1 MSETRRVDEIDSTTL
16 EAISRLP
23 TVLSPNVVVLAT
35 SLGPQIVF
43 GDTTLPG
50 PPNFFSRM
58 LVPLDAAE
66 NLVGMLSN
74 AIEQAKSGMIQKRD
88 AELMSEYQETLA
100 SRVQNLDREQLIGL
114 LETATAEKDSL
125 KETILRQSDA
135 VRKIEAELRDISARE
150 AKTRTQFE
158 DLKTRLYNAEI
169 ENARLRGYL
178 SRVHEADVARDGLV
192 EIEDAQGKRLVPK
205 WAPPQHLKPS
215 IDYAEQNDGYDIMT
229 GRRKPTTHW
238 TSY

>member
-1 MSETRRVDEIDSTTL
+1 MTLQNNRRKQIEELTQRLTESEAARAHMQDERDTAFTHKNEFRRE
-16 EAISRLP
+16 R
-23 TVLSPNVVVLAT
+23 
-35 SLGPQIVF
+35 
-43 GDTTLPG
+43 
-50 PPNFFSRM
+50 
-58 LVPLDAAE
+58 DAANE
-66 NLVGMLSN
+66 
-74 AIEQAKSGMIQKRD
+74 
-88 AELMSEYQETLA
+88 
-100 SRVQNLDREQLIGL
+100 REK
-114 LETATAEKDSL
+114 T
-125 KETILRQSDA
+125 
-135 VRKIEAELRDISARE
+135 
-150 AKTRTQFE
+150 TRTQFE